1 MRKNLIL
8 EIWMP
13 REEKKKTKQNPRSSL
28 IWGKMTGQMKERKEE
43 ISRASPVCMK
53 EGSMEPKWK
62 TSILLRRKHKYPI
75 SFKEESAVESVCSQ

>member
-1 MRKNLIL
+1 MRKNLIP

-13 REEKKKTKQNPRSSL
+13 REEEKKTKTRSSL

-43 ISRASPVCMK
+43 ISRVSPMCMK

-62 TSILLRRKHKYPI
+62 TFIL
-75 SFKEESAVESVCSQ
+75 V

>member
-1 MRKNLIL
+1 MRKNLIP

-13 REEKKKTKQNPRSSL
+13 REEEKKKQNPRSSL

-43 ISRASPVCMK
+43 TSRASPMCMK

-62 TSILLRRKHKYPI
+62 TSILVGRKHKYPI
-75 SFKEESAVESVCSQ
+75 SFMEENAVESVCSQ

>member
-1 MRKNLIL
+1 MRKNLIP

-13 REEKKKTKQNPRSSL
+13 REEEKKTKTRSSL

-43 ISRASPVCMK
+43 ILRVSPMCMK

-62 TSILLRRKHKYPI
+62 TFIL
-75 SFKEESAVESVCSQ
+75 V